1 MEFINLFLTS
11 KTYNYTLSHVKQ
23 FGIEIDEFSRVYG
36 RIIIVG
42 HLVYMP
48 NKNYRSK
55 KQFEHY
61 KKNNTIDIPVMII
74 LLEEEN
80 KIVSKMKN
88 ISNFFLNKYD
98 EYIKNYNSILAFGYV
113 KNPKQRK
120 NGKTSRSFKV
130 HRQKLFIIPVERL
143 IYRDGVDNEFK
154 FCSSLAIHCTFRQ
167 KLI

>member
-1 MEFINLFLTS
+1 MDFINLFLNS
-11 KTYNYTLSHVKQ
+11 KTDNYTLSPVKQ

-61 KKNNTIDIPVMII
+61 KENNTINIPVMIV

-80 KIVSKMKN
+80 RIVAEMKN
-88 ISNFFLNKYD
+88 IGNFFLNKYD
-98 EYIKNYNSILAFGYV
+98 EYIKNYTSILAFGYV
-113 KNPKQRK
+113 KNPKPRK
-120 NGKTSRSFKV
+120 NGKTGRSFKV
-130 HRQKLFIIPVERL
+130 HRQKRFIIPVERL
-143 IYRDGVDNEFK
+143 IYKDIDNEFK
-154 FCSSLAIHCTFRQ
+154 FCSPLAIHCTFRQ